1 MTEPLPDGFTL
12 DTQEQE
18 ALPAGFTLDSRPAK
32 SQAVKPDASE
42 SKKALIKKDFETG
55 NAYDAVI
62 EPVLKAASSIPATVA
77 GAGASLYGLA
87 TAPSG
92 LKARTADD
100 YAKATQAALTYEPR
114 TKVGKLASEYSPLSL
129 IGKGIDY
136 ASNQAADKTFE
147 TTGSEGLAAG
157 AAVGVQGVAQ
167 ILGGKALGG
176 NAKPIAV
183 ANPEQAAR
191 DYVSSR
197 TTLDFDA
204 LPAGIKGTLKDIA
217 QDAKRLDS
225 LDPKALERAARLQK
239 LGIPATRGQVTRDLS
254 QLTREE
260 NITKADVGKPV
271 RDINAAQDQRL
282 YGLLDELRGKTG
294 GKAETRQALGKS
306 VQGAERSKLLSMKA
320 DKTRKYQD
328 AKDSGSTLAP
338 VDIKPLKAF
347 MENPTN
353 RRNAGY
359 LQSAIKDYSKRVKG
373 RKSGKVS
380 INDLEEIRKE
390 ANAYIKKPGPEGFF
404 AKQAVKVIDEILD
417 NSGNDTYKA
426 ARAANTALKSEFD
439 RQGRIKKLVTEKG
452 YSTDRAVALEDTF
465 DTIIKGSSEDL
476 AKIKASLLDTKRT
489 LPEAVYSKN
498 RAMGVQAWKDLQAAT
513 IDHLKEK
520 ASGKRGIVGEND
532 QLQFNSAF
540 RDAFSEL
547 DKDGK
552 IDVIFAP
559 EQSAMLREIY
569 QAVGDVRTKPS
580 GRIAGSDTVPRAAAM
595 IESLLDKVA
604 KLPIGDIARGAVK
617 GVKSLKEKGRAA
629 KEAQEATVSPLDEA
643 ARSAVKGKKQGT
655 RLDALTNYAPGL
667 LLDQQQ

>member
-1 MTEPLPDGFTL
+1 MSEPLPAGFTL
-12 DTQEQE
+12 DTQEQQP
-18 ALPAGFTLDSRPAK
+18 LPAGFTLDSTPAK
-32 SQAVKPDASE
+32 SQPVKPDASE
-42 SKKALIKKDFETG
+42 AKKELIKKDFETG

-62 EPVLKAASSIPATVA
+62 EPALKAASSIPATVA
-77 GAGASLYGLA
+77 GAGASLYGLV

-100 YAKATQAALTYEPR
+100 YAKATQSALTYEPR

-147 TTGSEGLAAG
+147 TTGSEGLAAA

-176 NAKPIAV
+176 NSKPIAV

-191 DYVSSR
+191 AYVSSR

-239 LGIPATRGQVTRDLS
+239 LGIPATRGQVTRDLG

-271 RDINAAQDQRL
+271 REINAAQDQRL

-294 GKAETRQALGKS
+294 GQAETRGGLGKS
-306 VQGAERSKLLSMKA
+306 VQGAERSKLASMKA
-320 DKTRKYQD
+320 KKTLSYKA
-328 AKDSGSTLAP
+328 AKESGSTLAP
-338 VDIKPLKAF
+338 ADITPLEVF

-359 LQSAIKDYSKRVKG
+359 LQSAIKDYSK
-373 RKSGKVS
+373 SGKVS

-390 ANAYIKKPGPEGFF
+390 ANAYVKKPGPEGYF
-404 AKQAVKVIDEILD
+404 AKQAVGVIDEILD
-417 NSGNDTYKA
+417 NAGNDTYKK
-426 ARAANTALKSEFD
+426 ARFDNRELKQEFD
-439 RQGRIKKLVTEKG
+439 RQGRIKKLVSEKG
-452 YSTDRAVALEDTF
+452 YSSDRAVALEDTF
-465 DTIIKGSSEDL
+465 DTIIKGSAEDIT
-476 AKIKASLLDTKRT
+476 KIKSSLLDTKRGSGKT
-489 LPEAVYSKN
+489 
-498 RAMGVQAWKDLQAAT
+498 RALGAQAWKDIQAAT
-513 IDHLKEK
+513 IDHLKER

-559 EQSAMLREIY
+559 EQASMLRDIY
-569 QAVGDVRTKPS
+569 QSVGDVRTKPS
-580 GRIAGSDTVPRAAAM
+580 GRISGSDTVPRAAAM

-629 KEAQEATVSPLDEA
+629 KEAQDATVSPLDEA
-643 ARSAVKGKKQGT
+643 ARSAVKGKKQAT
-655 RLDALTNYAPGL
+655 RLDALKNYAPGL